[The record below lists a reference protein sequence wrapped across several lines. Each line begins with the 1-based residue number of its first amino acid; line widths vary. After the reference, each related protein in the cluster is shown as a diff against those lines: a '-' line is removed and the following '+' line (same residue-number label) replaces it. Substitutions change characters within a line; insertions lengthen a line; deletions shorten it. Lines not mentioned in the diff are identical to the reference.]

1 MNSCFVLIQ
10 ASQQPVVAGIHEPI
24 YEIGKQKLGF
34 APWPR
39 ILISRSVLFP
49 PLHTCASQR
58 LMPVGHRF
66 KSILGTSLFPQG
78 LCTWKAFF
86 SVWMFSSLKP
96 WLTDH
101 LLRGVSQPPS
111 HILFHDL
118 TLLSSLSIAVSAIIV
133 FVHMFYLITFS
144 PWKLCGVCLATF
156 LMPRTV
162 PDIESINKYLLKK

>member
-1 MNSCFVLIQ
+1 MDKWLPLVNSCFVLTQ

-39 ILISRSVLFP
+39 ILISRSGLFP
-49 PLHTCASQR
+49 SHHTCASQR
-58 LMPVGHRF
+58 LMPVGHTL
-66 KSILGTSLFPQG
+66 KSWHFALPSEPMHMEGFPYC
-78 LCTWKAFF
+78 LD
-86 SVWMFSSLKP
+86 V
-96 WLTDH
+96 LTDH

-111 HILFHDL
+111 HTLFHYL
-118 TLLSSLSIAVSAIIV
+118 TLLSSLPIAVSAIIV

-144 PWKLCGVCLATF
+144 PWKFCGVCLATF
-156 LMPRTV
+156 PMPKTV